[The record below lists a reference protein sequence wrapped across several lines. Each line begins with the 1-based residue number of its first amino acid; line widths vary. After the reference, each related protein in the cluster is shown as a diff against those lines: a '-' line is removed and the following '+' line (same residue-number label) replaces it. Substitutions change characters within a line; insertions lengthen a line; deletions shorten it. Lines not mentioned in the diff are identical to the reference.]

1 MSDKSLIAMVD
12 DKPVVITVD
21 LRKLRMRD
29 LNELNKSADTN
40 DMSAMIPIISRVTG
54 LTQDQVWDL
63 DFETII
69 TIQNQINLHMSDVL
83 KKTNTGS

>member
-1 MSDKSLIAMVD
+1 MSDKTLIAMVE

-54 LTQDQVWDL
+54 LTPDQVWDL

-69 TIQNQINLHMSDVL
+69 TIQNQINLHMNDVL
-83 KKTNTGS
+83 KKTNAGS

>member
-1 MSDKSLIAMVD
+1 MSDKTLIAMVD

-21 LRKLRMRD
+21 LRKMRMRD
-29 LNELNKSADTN
+29 LNELNKSAETN

-54 LTQDQVWDL
+54 LTPDQVWDL

-69 TIQNQINLHMSDVL
+69 TIQNQINIHMSDVL
-83 KKTNTGS
+83 KKTNAGS

>member
-54 LTQDQVWDL
+54 LTQDHVWDL

>member
-1 MSDKSLIAMVD
+1 MSDKTLIAMVE

-54 LTQDQVWDL
+54 LTPDQVWDL

-69 TIQNQINLHMSDVL
+69 TIQNQINIHMNDVL
-83 KKTNTGS
+83 KKTNAGS

>member
-1 MSDKSLIAMVD
+1 MSDKTLIAMVE

-21 LRKLRMRD
+21 LRKMRMRD

-54 LTQDQVWDL
+54 LTPDQVWDL

-69 TIQNQINLHMSDVL
+69 TIQNQINMHMNDVL
-83 KKTNTGS
+83 KKTNAGS